1 MNCKSTVFDFK
12 RLIGRKFKEPD
23 AQAELQRLVAKSR
36 ELADGSIGIEVR
48 IDFYIAE

>member
-36 ELADGSIGIEVR
+36 ELPDGSIGIEVR